1 MQIAIT
7 NSAMNDLTTPN
18 SLNIST
24 FGKDKN
30 IQIMKYFFFS
40 VCFYLL
46 SVFSCLSQTYNIKK
60 LGLEKKLSNSYVT
73 DIAEDKN
80 GYLWFATEEG
90 LNKLE
95 GNIFTSFYKE
105 KENKTLNLTGNE
117 LNCLIDDPYE
127 PILWIGTQ
135 RAGLNAFNYKTN
147 EQTVYQH
154 DDNNPFSIATN
165 DITDICI
172 ANDGNLWVSTYWR
185 GIEYLDRK
193 TGHFTHYNQE
203 TIKGLP
209 SNTVWCI
216 LDDNKGNLYIG
227 HANNGMSVLSIK
239 TKEVRNFTHNA
250 SDEESIPCNNVQSI
264 FKDKTGN
271 IWVGTEKGLAL
282 FNPDTE
288 TFTRI
293 KIDNTN
299 NILSHRI
306 YDIKQFNE
314 KELWVATEFGGIAII
329 DLSKSLFNRTEEIR
343 IIQSGD
349 NEYCLNNSTVRCLF
363 QDSHNN
369 IWAGTWGGGVN
380 FLNSDNTLFKSYTY
394 SPSNPDINL
403 SADIVS
409 AVCLD
414 HKGNLWVGTDGG
426 GINVLADGK
435 RIATYTSQDGVI
447 SGNSIQTAL
456 CDKKGNLWFGVFY
469 GGIMFYDTNMK
480 KFQQVFPK
488 DKSNQDVRSLFED
501 NDGTIWV
508 GTSNGIYQIERDSK
522 KVIRHINCPDNL
534 VRTVIKDSKQ
544 QIWAGSYGGGIFIF
558 SNDGSLQKT
567 FDTYYGFP
575 SNTINQIFED
585 SQGNIWAGTGEGIVK
600 FDDWSQDKYK
610 VYQKSDGLANT
621 FIWGITEDENRNI
634 WFSTNKGI
642 SCLCHNTGIINNYD
656 YRENV
661 PIAGFIG
668 RSVCKDKN
676 NTIYFG
682 STKGLCYFTPNDIL
696 EKKEAPQ
703 TTLGKVT
710 ILGPLTAGSN
720 KDKEISVINNEEIKL
735 GYQENSFNISFSIQD
750 YSFNERAEFAYM
762 LKGLADAWYTIKD
775 QNNIT
780 FRNLPPGKYQFL
792 IKTRI
797 RNQEWSNDISQL
809 GIIVT
814 PPLWLTWWAK
824 MIYAVI
830 LLVILYIG
838 ILAYK
843 RKLNLEYLYEA
854 EKKSHEQEQEL
865 NDERLRF
872 FTNITHELR
881 TPLTLI
887 IGPLEDMVKSNT
899 LSVKDQHRI
908 SVIHQSAVRL
918 LKLINQI
925 LDFRKTETQNKKLCV
940 SKGDL
945 AKIVYETG
953 LKYKELNRNQNV
965 LIFIEAEE
973 NMILYFDK
981 EIIMM
986 ILDNLISNSLKYTE
1000 KGFIRISSRWITENN
1015 VKYAQIMVEDT
1026 GYGIEEEALKHI
1038 FERYYQERGKH
1049 QASGTGIG
1057 LALVNNLVKLHEGSI
1072 QVEST
1077 VNVGTKFFL
1086 KLSADNTYPNALHV
1100 EDNNSEINTSNE
1112 NEPRL
1117 ENNTTDENKIS
1128 RPITLVVEDNV
1139 DICDY
1144 IADAFTDLFDVKTA
1158 TNGKE
1163 GLETAIN
1170 CMPDIIISDIMMP
1183 VMNGITMCQKLK
1195 TDIRTSHIPIIL
1207 LTAKDGNTDKEEGYK
1222 AGADSYLTK
1231 PFSTSLLQSR
1241 ISNLLAQRRSLYEHF
1256 SIKTENNGNHS
1267 FEEKKT
1273 IINESISKLDKE
1285 FLDKITNSIIEG
1297 LAASENIDINMLSNI
1312 MCMSSSTLYR
1322 KIKALT
1328 GLSTNEFIRKIK
1340 MQLAEKYLLEGKYTI
1355 SEIAFKVGINS
1366 NVYFRQCFKE
1376 EFGMSASDYLR
1387 QFTGKTENETE

>member
-1 MQIAIT
+1 MKYICLAYYC
-7 NSAMNDLTTPN
+7 L
-18 SLNIST
+18 LST
-24 FGKDKN
+24 FSG
-30 IQIMKYFFFS
+30 
-40 VCFYLL
+40 
-46 SVFSCLSQTYNIKK
+46 LSQTYNIKK
-60 LGLEKKLSNSYVT
+60 LGLEKKLSNSYVI

-95 GNIFTSFYKE
+95 GNTFTSFYKG
-105 KENKTLNLTGNE
+105 KENHTLNLTGNE
-117 LNCLIDDPYE
+117 MNCLLDDPNE
-127 PILWIGTQ
+127 SILWIGTQ
-135 RAGLNAFNYKTN
+135 RAGLNAFNYRTN
-147 EQTVYQH
+147 EQKVYRH
-154 DDNNPFSIATN
+154 DENNPNSIATD

-193 TGHFTHYNQE
+193 TENFIHFNQE
-203 TIKGLP
+203 TVKGLP
-209 SNTVWCI
+209 SNTIWCI
-216 LDDNKGNLYIG
+216 LDDGKGNLYIG
-227 HANNGMSVLSIK
+227 HADKGMSILSIK
-239 TKEVRNFTHNA
+239 TKEVRNFRHDA
-250 SDEESIPCNNVQSI
+250 SDDKTIPCNNVQCL

-282 FNPDTE
+282 FNHDTE
-288 TFTRI
+288 TFTKVNI
-293 KIDNTN
+293 SKTKNT
-299 NILSHRI
+299 LPHRI

-314 KELWVATEFGGIAII
+314 NELWVATEFGGIAII
-329 DLSKSLFNRTEEIR
+329 DLSRSLFNRTEEIR

-349 NEYCLNNSTVRCLF
+349 NEYSLNNSTVRCLF

-380 FLNSDNTLFKSYTY
+380 FLSSDNTLFKSYTY

-403 SADIVS
+403 STDIVS

-435 RIATYTSQDGVI
+435 RIATYTTQNGRI

-456 CDKKGNLWFGVFY
+456 CDRKGNLWFGVFY
-469 GGIMFYDTNMK
+469 GGIMYYDSVTK
-480 KFQQVFPK
+480 EFRQIFPENESTK
-488 DKSNQDVRSLFED
+488 DVRSLFED
-501 NDGTIWV
+501 RDGTIWI
-508 GTSNGIYQIERDSK
+508 GTSNGIYQIDRDTK
-522 KVIRHINCPDNL
+522 NIIRHIDCPDNL
-534 VRTVIKDSKQ
+534 IRTVIKDSKE

-558 SNDGSLQKT
+558 SSDGSLLKT

-585 SQGNIWAGTGEGIVK
+585 SQGNIWAGSGEGIVK
-600 FDDWSQDKYK
+600 FEHGAIDKYK
-610 VYQKSDGLANT
+610 VYQKNDGLENT
-621 FIWGITEDENRNI
+621 FIWAIIEDDNKNI

-642 SCLCHNTGIINNYD
+642 SCLRHDTESFNNYN

-661 PIAGFIG
+661 PIAGFTG
-668 RSVCKDKN
+668 RSVCKNRNDV
-676 NTIYFG
+676 IYFG
-682 STKGLCYFTPNDIL
+682 STKGLCYFNPKNVL

-703 TTLGKVT
+703 TTFGKVT
-710 ILGPLTAGSN
+710 ILGPLTDGDKN
-720 KDKEISVINNEEIKL
+720 DKEIQVINNEEIKL
-735 GYQENSFNISFSIQD
+735 KYLENSFNVSFSIQD

-762 LKGLADAWYTIKD
+762 LKGLADAWYNIKD

-780 FRNLPPGKYQFL
+780 FRNLPPGEYQLL

-797 RNQEWSNDISQL
+797 RNQEWSEKISQL
-809 GIIVT
+809 GITVT
-814 PPLWLTWWAK
+814 PPIWLTWWAK
-824 MIYAVI
+824 LIYAI
-830 LLVILYIG
+830 IAIG
-838 ILAYK
+838 IMYLATVIYK

-899 LSVKDQHRI
+899 LSAKDQHRI
-908 SVIHQSAVRL
+908 SVIHQSALRL
-918 LKLINQI
+918 LNLINQI

-940 SKGDL
+940 SKGNL
-945 AKIVYETG
+945 TRIVYETG
-953 LKYKELNRNQNV
+953 LKYKELNRNPNV

-981 EIIMM
+981 EIITV

-1000 KGFIRISSRWITENN
+1000 KGFIKISAGWITENN
-1015 VKYAQIMVEDT
+1015 IRYAQLVVEDT
-1026 GYGIEEEALKHI
+1026 GYGIKEEAIKHI

-1057 LALVNNLVKLHEGSI
+1057 LALVNNLVKLHEGEI

-1077 VNVGTKFFL
+1077 VNIGTKFFL
-1086 KLSADNTYPNALHV
+1086 KLSAENTYPNALHV
-1100 EDNNSEINTSNE
+1100 EDE
-1112 NEPRL
+1112 NCETNIAEHKEAGMGSTNMS
-1117 ENNTTDENKIS
+1117 ENNIS
-1128 RPITLVVEDNV
+1128 RPIILVVEDNI

-1144 IADAFTDLFDVKTA
+1144 ITDAFTDLFDVKTA
-1158 TNGKE
+1158 SNGKE
-1163 GLETAIN
+1163 GLEIATSSL
-1170 CMPDIIISDIMMP
+1170 PDVIISDVMMP

-1195 TDIRTSHIPIIL
+1195 ADIRTSHIPIIL

-1241 ISNLLAQRRSLYEHF
+1241 ISNLLTQRRSLYEHF
-1256 SIKTENNGNHS
+1256 SIKSGDNGRNS
-1267 FEEKKT
+1267 FEEKKS
-1273 IINESISKLDKE
+1273 IISESISKLDKE

-1297 LAASENIDINMLSNI
+1297 LDSSENIDINMLSNI

-1376 EFGMSASDYLR
+1376 EFGMSASDYLK
-1387 QFTGKTENETE
+1387 QITGKANNEIE

>member
-1 MQIAIT
+1 
-7 NSAMNDLTTPN
+7 
-18 SLNIST
+18 
-24 FGKDKN
+24 
-30 IQIMKYFFFS
+30 MKYLFFF
-40 VCFYLL
+40 VYIYWL
-46 SVFSCLSQTYNIKK
+46 SIFSGFSQTYNIKK
-60 LGLEKKLSNSYVT
+60 LGLEKKLSNSYVI

-90 LNKLE
+90 LNKLD
-95 GNIFTSFYKE
+95 GNTFTSFYKGKE
-105 KENKTLNLTGNE
+105 KHTLNLTGNE
-117 LNCLIDDPYE
+117 MNCLLDDPNE
-127 PILWIGTQ
+127 SILWIGTQ
-135 RAGLNAFNYKTN
+135 RAGLNAFNYRTN
-147 EQTVYQH
+147 EQKVYRH
-154 DDNNPFSIATN
+154 DENNPNSIATD

-193 TGHFTHYNQE
+193 TENFIHFNQE
-203 TIKGLP
+203 TVKGLP
-209 SNTVWCI
+209 SNTIWCI
-216 LDDNKGNLYIG
+216 LDDGKGNLYIG
-227 HANNGMSVLSIK
+227 HADKGMSILSIK
-239 TKEVRNFTHNA
+239 TKEVRNFRHDA
-250 SDEESIPCNNVQSI
+250 SDDKTIPCNNVQCL

-282 FNPDTE
+282 FNHDTE
-288 TFTRI
+288 TFTKVNISR
-293 KIDNTN
+293 TN

-314 KELWVATEFGGIAII
+314 NELWVATEFGGIAII
-329 DLSKSLFNRTEEIR
+329 DLSRSLFNRTEEIR

-349 NEYCLNNSTVRCLF
+349 NEYSLNNSTVCCLF

-380 FLNSDNTLFKSYTY
+380 FLSSDNTLFKSYTY
-394 SPSNPDINL
+394 SPSNPEINL
-403 SADIVS
+403 STDIVS

-435 RIATYTSQDGVI
+435 RIATYTTQNGRI

-456 CDKKGNLWFGVFY
+456 CDRKGNLWFGVFY
-469 GGIMFYDTNMK
+469 GGIMYYDSVTK
-480 KFQQVFPK
+480 EFRQIFPENE
-488 DKSNQDVRSLFED
+488 STQDVRSLFED
-501 NDGTIWV
+501 SDGTIWV
-508 GTSNGIYQIERDSK
+508 GTSNGIYQIDRDIK
-522 KVIRHINCPDNL
+522 NIIRHINCPDNL
-534 VRTVIKDSKQ
+534 IRTVIKDSKKR
-544 QIWAGSYGGGIFIF
+544 IWAGSYGGGIFIF
-558 SNDGSLQKT
+558 SSDGSLLKT
-567 FDTYYGFP
+567 FNTYYGFP

-585 SQGNIWAGTGEGIVK
+585 SQGNIWAGSGEGIVK
-600 FDDWSQDKYK
+600 FEHGAIDKYK
-610 VYQKSDGLANT
+610 VYQKNDGLENT
-621 FIWGITEDENRNI
+621 FIWAIIEDDNKNI

-642 SCLCHNTGIINNYD
+642 SCLRHDTESFNNYN

-661 PIAGFIG
+661 PIAGFTG
-668 RSVCKDKN
+668 RSVCKNRNDI
-676 NTIYFG
+676 IYFG
-682 STKGLCYFTPNDIL
+682 STKGLCYFNPKNVL

-703 TTLGKVT
+703 TTFGKVT
-710 ILGPLTAGSN
+710 ILGPLTDGDKN
-720 KDKEISVINNEEIKL
+720 DKEIQVINNEGIKL
-735 GYQENSFNISFSIQD
+735 KYLENSFNVSFSIQD

-762 LKGLADAWYTIKD
+762 LKGLADAWYNIKD

-780 FRNLPPGKYQFL
+780 FRNLPPGEYQLL

-797 RNQEWSNDISQL
+797 RNQEWSEKISGL
-809 GIIVT
+809 GITVT
-814 PPLWLTWWAK
+814 PPIWLTWWAK
-824 MIYAVI
+824 LIYAI
-830 LLVILYIG
+830 IAIG
-838 ILAYK
+838 IMYLATVIYK

-865 NDERLRF
+865 NNERLRF

-899 LSVKDQHRI
+899 LSAKDQHRI
-908 SVIHQSAVRL
+908 SVIHQSALRL
-918 LKLINQI
+918 LNLINQI

-940 SKGDL
+940 SKGNL
-945 AKIVYETG
+945 ARIVYETG
-953 LKYKELNRNQNV
+953 LKYKELNRNPNV

-981 EIIMM
+981 EIITV

-1000 KGFIRISSRWITENN
+1000 KGFIKISAGWITENN
-1015 VKYAQIMVEDT
+1015 TRYAQLVVEDT
-1026 GYGIEEEALKHI
+1026 GYGIKEEAIKHI

-1057 LALVNNLVKLHEGSI
+1057 LALVNNLVKLHEGEI
-1072 QVEST
+1072 QIEST
-1077 VNVGTKFFL
+1077 VNIGTKFFL
-1086 KLSADNTYPNALHV
+1086 KLSAENTYPNALHV
-1100 EDNNSEINTSNE
+1100 EDE
-1112 NEPRL
+1112 NCETNIAEHKEAGMGSTNMS
-1117 ENNTTDENKIS
+1117 ENNIS
-1128 RPITLVVEDNV
+1128 RPIILVVEDNI

-1144 IADAFTDLFDVKTA
+1144 ITDAFTDLFDVKTA
-1158 TNGKE
+1158 SNGKE
-1163 GLETAIN
+1163 GLEIATSSL
-1170 CMPDIIISDIMMP
+1170 PDVIISDVMMP

-1195 TDIRTSHIPIIL
+1195 ADIRTSHIPIIL

-1241 ISNLLAQRRSLYEHF
+1241 ISNLLTQRRSLYEHF
-1256 SIKTENNGNHS
+1256 SIKSGDNGRNS
-1267 FEEKKT
+1267 FEEKKS
-1273 IINESISKLDKE
+1273 IISESISKLDKE

-1297 LAASENIDINMLSNI
+1297 LDSSENIDINMLSNI

-1376 EFGMSASDYLR
+1376 EFGMSASDYLK
-1387 QFTGKTENETE
+1387 QITGKANNEIE